1 MHGARPYLYSKGSSP
16 TVLGWT
22 TKKPTRDNSLRQ
34 LVEQRLGLLE
44 IEPVKAL
51 RVAFFLCWIPRTHW
65 YIAPASPPLGS
76 VTIGL
81 ITLLDRR
88 YWPLLQ
94 RPHLTPC
101 AELGLGCLPQ
111 ERDEC
116 HIRVRAIDSCF
127 NSRPGSMLRVRWQS
141 PASVI
146 PHAPPSVPSAGS
158 NLARS

>member
-1 MHGARPYLYSKGSSP
+1 MQPGRTCIRREARPDN
-16 TVLGWT
+16 
-22 TKKPTRDNSLRQ
+22 KKPTRETHYANSSSSALASLR
-34 LVEQRLGLLE
+34 LSVSK
-44 IEPVKAL
+44 PSVL
-51 RVAFFLCWIPRTHW
+51 RFSFAGYPRTHW

-116 HIRVRAIDSCF
+116 HIRVRAIDSRF